1 MRGRNL
7 ETCIGAVISKTIHVS
22 SAWKSGCV
30 RVFVKLTKRHV
41 ETDSLFMRM
50 PAPTFV
56 DLAPMIERSWALPP
70 RTPRSPR
77 NPHLEKLARA
87 PRTHTDGALHTFLTE
102 HATPLPGSP
111 LPHFVDDLTAMAA
124 SLSTGELERFR
135 ENITKLLEARSGSA
149 VSAAAAVRQSR
160 QFEATLSKASR
171 SHKSPDKPLV
181 SVRDLCTSFCAWPP
195 SVQRHFFKAVL
206 AIGGISSCMWDEEHD
221 AVGAAN
227 PDKALVSGE
236 RLQPLGLATGLT
248 LPSAPQS
255 SRHSPPP
262 RRSPPP
268 QSSVERDSHP
278 AGKRGA
284 HGSPPPGG
292 SRGALYDAA
301 LAAVGS
307 GYTDAGLA
315 NLTAV
320 LLKHMGCEHVICL
333 RADPTG
339 EPGQPLNIAGGYPK
353 YLVGELTNSDE
364 LASSGPVRL
373 HVAAVDGYVW
383 QRIPSIGAIPP
394 HEGCCGATVLES
406 GEPLCLQRANADPRF
421 QTGAV
426 HALGLDPNKVRNVL
440 SVPIPSPVAG
450 RPILGIIELVNA
462 AGSWGFEPRELTEVV
477 GACKAVAPLLY
488 RTRHLPAQT
497 KEDVRKHNREAAEK
511 VEAAENVAAVWQEA
525 QEAKRDPIAAARSSL
540 LDAKR
545 TLREAQPTPPD
556 PRAPPSTPAASL
568 PQRPPPLERQL
579 SSLPQRP
586 APLERQLSNLEQARA
601 ATKEADREKARKMAL
616 KRQAEYEA
624 AAASDSNAD

>member
-1 MRGRNL
+1 L
-7 ETCIGAVISKTIHVS
+7 
-22 SAWKSGCV
+22 
-30 RVFVKLTKRHV
+30 KRIINACAFSTRDGV
-41 ETDSLFMRM
+41 RM

-70 RTPRSPR
+70 RSPRSPR

-160 QFEATLSKASR
+160 QFAATLSKASR
-171 SHKSPDKPLV
+171 SHRSPDKPLV

-221 AVGAAN
+221 AGGAAN

-236 RLQPLGLATGLT
+236 LLQPLGLATGLT

-262 RRSPPP
+262 RRSPPQ
-268 QSSVERDSHP
+268 QSSVERDSQP
-278 AGKRGA
+278 EGKRGA

-307 GYTDAGLA
+307 GYTDVGLA

-320 LLKHMGCEHVICL
+320 LLKYMGCEHVICL

-339 EPGQPLNIAGGYPK
+339 EPGQPLKIAGGYPK

-383 QRIPSIGAIPP
+383 QRIPSTAAIPP
-394 HEGCCGATVLES
+394 VEGCCGATVLAS

-440 SVPIPSPVAG
+440 SVPIPSPIAG
-450 RPILGIIELVNA
+450 QPILGIIELVNA

-477 GACKAVAPLLY
+477 GACKAVAPLLH
-488 RTRHLPAQT
+488 RTRHVPAQT
-497 KEDVRKHNREAAEK
+497 KEDVRKHNREVAEK
-511 VEAAENVAAVWQEA
+511 VEAAEKVAAEKVAAVRQEA
-525 QEAKRDPIAAARSSL
+525 QEAKRDPMAAARSSL

-556 PRAPPSTPAASL
+556 PRAPPSTPAA
-568 PQRPPPLERQL
+568 
-579 SSLPQRP
+579 SLPQRP